1 MTRSLFTMHE
11 QAMTRPDTGALTL
24 GLLPPFEVSL
34 NNQQSDVR
42 GALSALLAGLGPLA
56 LDVEEAGTVEL
67 VMAEAL
73 NNIVEHAYADRR
85 RKEAIHIRCKQLRD
99 GLHLRIVDRGM
110 AMPDG
115 KTPIGMAQ
123 NIDVDAIDMPEGGFG
138 WFLIQDLA
146 KDIRYQ
152 RVGHT
157 NQLDLRLAV
166 ALHAEG

>member
-1 MTRSLFTMHE
+1 MHK
-11 QAMTRPDTGALTL
+11 QDMPVADTGALTL
-24 GLLPPFEVSL
+24 GYLPPFEVSL
-34 NNQQSDVR
+34 DSQQSDVR

-73 NNIVEHAYADRR
+73 NNIVEHAYSDRK

-123 NIDVDAIDMPEGGFG
+123 DINVDTPDMPEGGFG

-146 KDIRYQ
+146 KDIRYR

-166 ALHAEG
+166 ALHAEV

>member
-1 MTRSLFTMHE
+1 M
-11 QAMTRPDTGALTL
+11 